1 MLERRVELRNRMV
14 KSAEIIAGGILICC
28 VALDVSATGAHVY
41 LPDSVLPPAQVVLWR
56 VFLRLPD
63 GTRRSARRIWQCGN
77 KIGFKFHSDLS
88 FPNFS
93 PPDDQVMA

>member
-1 MLERRVELRNRMV
+1 MV
-14 KSAEIIAGGILICC
+14 RSAEIIAGGVFTYC

-41 LPDSVLPPAQVVLWR
+41 VPDPVLPPAQVVLWR

-77 KIGFKFHSDLS
+77 KIGFKFHPEATHCG
-88 FPNFS
+88 F
-93 PPDDQVMA
+93 A